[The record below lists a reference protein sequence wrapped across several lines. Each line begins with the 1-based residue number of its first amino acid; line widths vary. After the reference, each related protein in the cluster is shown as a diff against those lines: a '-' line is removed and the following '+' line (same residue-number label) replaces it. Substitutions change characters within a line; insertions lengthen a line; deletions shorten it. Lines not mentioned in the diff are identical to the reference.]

1 MILFPR
7 SSVSDQGKQSR
18 RKLFPFLAPS
28 NAHASSSRSQEEPL
42 PRKSKKKLFFTAKIH
57 SSLGNSIKF
66 CLETGG
72 SNAVGEATCRRSKME
87 RKKKGG
93 RRWKRDVLGFVFPP
107 FRSRSRRGHAAA
119 FHLLVEFKRGNVL
132 PFEVGQEHDEPENTV
147 DNPSGISLDE

>member
-1 MILFPR
+1 M
-7 SSVSDQGKQSR
+7 SDQGKQSR

-87 RKKKGG
+87 RKKKGEG
-93 RRWKRDVLGFVFPP
+93 DGNAMFSASFFP
-107 FRSRSRRGHAAA
+107 SRSRRGHAAA
-119 FHLLVEFKRGNVL
+119 FHLLAEFKRGNVL